1 MYYAP
6 GKFDLYD
13 DNGEEYR
20 LTVEYDEFSD
30 NPRDNPNFSTI
41 YCWHRS
47 YPFGDEKPREKSA
60 WDILAELCE
69 KHTKLTESEL
79 ENLSERQMVT
89 ELQAAD
95 DIVIQ
100 YISCYEHSGITISTA
115 IDTYPYNDYW
125 DSSIIGF
132 AYVEKASMAYMI
144 GSWKAEALA
153 AIREEV
159 AMLDKFLQGEVYT
172 ATLEKKTHIYKEEKC
187 PHCGE
192 VISTS
197 EWDDWEEVESASG
210 FYGYDL
216 EENGILHD
224 FCNGLHFKEEVRPA
238 KMA

>member
-1 MYYAP
+1 MTKWNIESMCGYKPITTFWNDFEIAEIF
-6 GKFDLYD
+6 GKKA
-13 DNGEEYR
+13 
-20 LTVEYDEFSD
+20 V
-30 NPRDNPNFSTI
+30 
-41 YCWHRS
+41 
-47 YPFGDEKPREKSA
+47 
-60 WDILAELCE
+60 
-69 KHTKLTESEL
+69 
-79 ENLSERQMVT
+79 
-89 ELQAAD
+89 
-95 DIVIQ
+95 
-100 YISCYEHSGITISTA
+100 
-115 IDTYPYNDYW
+115 IDTYPYNDRW

-187 PHCGE
+187 SHCGE
-192 VISTS
+192 VISPS
-197 EWDDWEEVESASG
+197 EWDDWEEVEFASG
-210 FYGYDL
+210 FYGYGL

>member
-6 GKFDLYD
+6 GKFDMYD

-47 YPFGDEKPREKSA
+47 YQIGDEKPREKSA

-69 KHTKLTESEL
+69 KHTKLTEPEL

-115 IDTYPYNDYW
+115 IDTYPYNDHW

-132 AYVEKASMAYMI
+132 AYVEKASKVYMI

-153 AIREEV
+153 AIQEEV